1 MAMLKQQQYK
11 ENKEEIM
18 ARGTMYQ
25 IVRKTE
31 DIGTMN
37 EYDFYDMLERLHC
50 DYVKREDTVDS
61 EINLGQFFEVFEKNG
76 ILITKM
82 LDGTGFHFCTPDKEG
97 LLAFQTRMFHGKW
110 KRFLDASEKLGE
122 TNFASNNDKVDDLLQ
137 IIEETYSDAVYYRN
151 EFSHDHFLTFDR
163 FIRSLE
169 PDTDYF
175 ISNYTMLIH

>member
-1 MAMLKQQQYK
+1 
-11 ENKEEIM
+11 M

-163 FIRSLE
+163 FIRSLD